1 MLLEIDYFNIS
12 PLVFSLT
19 DLARDVCSQVAG
31 HVGVHVPE
39 AVESAEG
46 EVEEESSEDGEI
58 AGQRSTH
65 HLAREVVH
73 VVRRVK

>member
-1 MLLEIDYFNIS
+1 M
-12 PLVFSLT
+12 
-19 DLARDVCSQVAG
+19 CSQVAG

-46 EVEEESSEDGEI
+46 EVEEESPEDGEI

-73 VVRRVK
+73 YVRRVK

>member
-1 MLLEIDYFNIS
+1 M
-12 PLVFSLT
+12 
-19 DLARDVCSQVAG
+19 CSQVAG

-46 EVEEESSEDGEI
+46 EVEEESPEDGEI
-58 AGQRSTH
+58 AGQRSAH

-73 VVRRVK
+73 GVRRVK